1 MAKSGTCEL
10 CGLPD
15 NSYSIEEDGNVFKVC
30 KLCYDGYIA
39 KHGSDSDTA
48 SLSSDI
54 DELAELFGAAAEN
67 DDKVKTLSP
76 EEMAK
81 LLKPDKK
88 RPSAKATENRQKLN
102 EERKKID
109 AAVKRAVAAKV
120 EQTLA
125 ADTEDITRELLEI
138 KAEIEDEKRR
148 NDELKAERAA
158 ADEQAKQTISQDA
171 QAEDN
176 DEAEAPDNATAAPQ
190 EQIEPEHVKPE
201 PIHEPVPPIFKLV
214 QEAERASSSGARQ
227 TDEPAEKDDRARP
240 EEKDVELDRE
250 IKEWYAEQ
258 KRIAAIH
265 KAANPTI
272 DDERIKITSPE
283 VELPKDTRP
292 KTNFDVATEVHVGSV
307 RFLHAFKFVLH
318 PVTYAI
324 FAGLAAIAVFTA
336 LMIIMTWKEAVI
348 SLSSC
353 VGAVTVGA
361 LLVWYLKRR
370 LEIDKRTVL
379 LRIRQEQI
387 LFESMTSPCYRE
399 LKTKYPMIKASAWLM
414 SKLSVILPVAVI
426 IGGTAA
432 GIITAFLVVWWMAAP
447 VIAGAA
453 LAAVIVYYMFK
464 MLADVIN
471 YKLDIERNQQIAEQ
485 TLLDLLE
492 KSKK

>member
-54 DELAELFGAAAEN
+54 DELAEMFSMSAEN

-88 RPSAKATENRQKLN
+88 RSKASDANRQRLN
-102 EERKKID
+102 EERRKID

-138 KAEIEDEKRR
+138 KAEIEEEKRR

-158 ADEQAKQTISQDA
+158 AEEQAKQKDPQDREQPEDDPEA
-171 QAEDN
+171 DESNREAVPPPAE
-176 DEAEAPDNATAAPQ
+176 
-190 EQIEPEHVKPE
+190 EPERTKVE
-201 PIHEPVPPIFKLV
+201 PIHEPTPPIFKLV
-214 QEAERASSSGARQ
+214 QEAERASSGGAKQDVDLAVKESKAPSGE
-227 TDEPAEKDDRARP
+227 T
-240 EEKDVELDRE
+240 DVELDRE

-258 KRIAAIH
+258 KRLAAIH

-292 KTNFDVATEVHVGSV
+292 KTNFDVATEIHVGSV
-307 RFLHAFKFVLH
+307 RFIHAFKYVLH
-318 PVTYAI
+318 PVTYAV

-348 SLSSC
+348 SLASC

-399 LKTKYPMIKASAWLM
+399 LKTKYPMIKALAWLM
-414 SKLSVILPVAVI
+414 SKLAVIVPVVVI

-447 VIAGAA
+447 VIAGSV
-453 LAAVIVYYMFK
+453 LAAVLKYYMLK
-464 MLADVIN
+464 MFADVVN